1 MAKPSGGQSSGGEL
15 SAAAFFDLDRTLM
28 AGSSAYHF
36 GRAVYKAG
44 GLSRAQLARD
54 ALEQIRFRLQ
64 GSTDAAVNALMDR
77 VMAAIKD
84 TPVSELAHM
93 RPDAIAG
100 ILPRIYPQ
108 MLEVVREHQDAGRA
122 CYIVSAASNE
132 IVQVLAVVVAMDGAI
147 GTVSEIR
154 DGVYTGKL
162 GGPFVYGEGKARA
175 MREFAAERGI
185 DLSGSWAYSDS
196 ASDLPMLEAVGHPV
210 AVNPDAELAGVA
222 RREGWEVLR
231 FERLGQRLRVA
242 LTVLMAAA
250 VGGTGTWLA
259 AYRRARREPPPLHRR
274 AFRG

>member
-1 MAKPSGGQSSGGEL
+1 MAKPSGGESDGREP

-64 GSTDAAVNALMDR
+64 GSTDAAVKALMDR

-84 TPVSELAHM
+84 TRVSELAHM

-132 IVQVLAVVVAMDGAI
+132 IV
-147 GTVSEIR
+147 
-154 DGVYTGKL
+154 
-162 GGPFVYGEGKARA
+162 
-175 MREFAAERGI
+175 
-185 DLSGSWAYSDS
+185 
-196 ASDLPMLEAVGHPV
+196 
-210 AVNPDAELAGVA
+210 
-222 RREGWEVLR
+222 
-231 FERLGQRLRVA
+231 
-242 LTVLMAAA
+242 
-250 VGGTGTWLA
+250 
-259 AYRRARREPPPLHRR
+259 
-274 AFRG
+274 